1 MVGIESIRKWLYI
14 HMPNVMW
21 FYVLWSKEHVG
32 KHYHKE

>member
-21 FYVLWSKEHVG
+21 FYVLWSKEHVV
-32 KHYHKE
+32 KHYHKK